1 VRRRKEEVVEIKS
14 VGKRKRV
21 EGKEMVGNIK

>member
-1 VRRRKEEVVEIKS
+1 VRRRKEEVEEIKS

-21 EGKEMVGNIK
+21 ERKEMVRYIK